1 MHRFTDEGTTDEG
14 TTTVEYAM
22 ATIAAAGLGGLL
34 FAVVTSDEVQA
45 WLAELIE
52 KAMTMT

>member
-1 MHRFTDEGTTDEG
+1 MPRLTDEG

-22 ATIAAAGLGGLL
+22 ATIAAAGLAGLL
-34 FAVVTSDEVQA
+34 IAILSSDEIQG